1 MTFSVLNNNMNWSLE
16 FGPNTVS
23 LEVKNF
29 ADQAVLNSIEIPL
42 AVRNLLESQ
51 RLRFLE
57 DAVSGATLTE
67 DEQARHY
74 EVHEQANVPNLLPN
88 HAMRQDALRG
98 WAGQEIVID
107 NGSTTDSGVG
117 TMSSGTS
124 TVTETEN
131 ISPSIFDL
139 AIDRY
144 GFDYPVWT
152 DNSGDDVVVHGQE
165 HFDDDEEDEEDR
177 ENTPPA
183 GVHDDDDNQPQ
194 RLRRSNGV
202 PFPRVE
208 NITNSVIRSFFE
220 KCL

>member
-1 MTFSVLNNNMNWSLE
+1 M
-16 FGPNTVS
+16 
-23 LEVKNF
+23 
-29 ADQAVLNSIEIPL
+29 
-42 AVRNLLESQ
+42 
-51 RLRFLE
+51 E
-57 DAVSGATLTE
+57 DAISGAPLTE
-67 DEQARHY
+67 DEQARPY

-98 WAGQEIVID
+98 WEGQEIVID

-117 TMSSGTS
+117 TMSPGTS
-124 TVTETEN
+124 TVTETSN
-131 ISPSIFDL
+131 VSPSIFDL

-152 DNSGDDVVVHGQE
+152 DNSGDDVDVHGQE

-183 GVHDDDDNQPQ
+183 VVHDNDDNQPQ

-202 PFPRVE
+202 PFQRVE
-208 NITNSVIRSFFE
+208 NITNSVIRSLFE
-220 KCL
+220 

>member
-1 MTFSVLNNNMNWSLE
+1 MSNNSMNWCLE
-16 FGPNTVS
+16 FGPDTVS
-23 LEVKNF
+23 QEVQKF
-29 ADQAVLNSIEIPL
+29 ADQAVLIPIKIPL
-42 AVRNLLESQ
+42 AVWSLLESQ

-57 DAVSGATLTE
+57 DAISVAPVTE
-67 DEQARHY
+67 DEHARPY

-98 WAGQEIVID
+98 CEWQEIVID
-107 NGSTTDSGVG
+107 NGSTTGSGVG
-117 TMSSGTS
+117 TMSPGTS
-124 TVTETEN
+124 TVTETTKF
-131 ISPSIFDL
+131 SPSIFDL

-152 DNSGDDVVVHGQE
+152 DNSGDDVDVHGLE

-183 GVHDDDDNQPQ
+183 GDHDDGDNQPQ

-202 PFPRVE
+202 LFQRVE
-208 NITNSVIRSFFE
+208 NISDSVIRSLFQ
-220 KCL
+220 

>member
-1 MTFSVLNNNMNWSLE
+1 MIFSVSNNNMNWSLE
-16 FGPNTVS
+16 FGPDTVS
-23 LEVKNF
+23 LEVQNF

-42 AVRNLLESQ
+42 TVWNLLESQ

-57 DAVSGATLTE
+57 DAISGAPLTE
-67 DEQARHY
+67 DEQGRPY

-98 WAGQEIVID
+98 WEGQEIVID
-107 NGSTTDSGVG
+107 SGSTTDSG
-117 TMSSGTS
+117 TMSPGTT
-124 TVTETEN
+124 TVTETTN
-131 ISPSIFDL
+131 VSPSIFDL

-152 DNSGDDVVVHGQE
+152 DNSGDNVDVHGQE

-183 GVHDDDDNQPQ
+183 GVHDNVDNQPQ

-202 PFPRVE
+202 PFQRVE
-208 NITNSVIRSFFE
+208 NITNSVIRSLFE
-220 KCL
+220 

>member
-1 MTFSVLNNNMNWSLE
+1 MIFSVSNNNMNWSLE
-16 FGPNTVS
+16 FGPDTVS
-23 LEVKNF
+23 LEVQNF

-42 AVRNLLESQ
+42 AVWNLLESQ

-57 DAVSGATLTE
+57 DAISGAPLTE
-67 DEQARHY
+67 DEQARPY

-98 WAGQEIVID
+98 WEGQEIVID

-117 TMSSGTS
+117 TMSPGTS
-124 TVTETEN
+124 TVTETTN
-131 ISPSIFDL
+131 VSPSIFDL

-152 DNSGDDVVVHGQE
+152 DNSGDDVDVHGQE

-183 GVHDDDDNQPQ
+183 GVHENDDNQPQ

-202 PFPRVE
+202 PFQRVE
-208 NITNSVIRSFFE
+208 NITNSVIRSLFE
-220 KCL
+220 